1 MASFGDRLRHA
12 WNAFRRPRLEAARYR
27 GSYGHTSMRRTY
39 ISTELSVLAAVKT
52 RIAMD
57 CADVRIRHVRNNEK
71 GQVAEI
77 VDDGLHRCLNV
88 EGNLDQSAQALRL
101 DIFQTL
107 LNKGVCAI
115 VPIDTTLDPAK
126 SDSYDIMTMRVGE
139 VLEWFPEHVRVKVFN
154 PERNELDEIELPKR
168 LVAIVES
175 PLYAVLNA
183 PNSTFQRLSHKLG
196 LLDDAD
202 EAAAANKLDLIF
214 QLPYA
219 VRSDARRHQ
228 AKERL
233 SEITEQ
239 LTGSKYGI
247 AYADATEKITQLNRP
262 VENTLLA
269 QIEYLT
275 KRLHAELGVTEEV
288 LAGTADENAMM
299 NYRQRTIKPLV
310 EAVVEE
316 LRRKFLTRTAR
327 SRGHDLAT
335 FTDPFALVPVSEL
348 AELADKLIR
357 NQIVTANEFRP
368 VLGLPP
374 APDPDAD
381 KLRNPNLPVEDTT
394 PTPGVT

>member
-1 MASFGDRLRHA
+1 M
-12 WNAFRRPRLEAARYR
+12 
-27 GSYGHTSMRRTY
+27 
-39 ISTELSVLAAVKT
+39 
-52 RIAMD
+52 
-57 CADVRIRHVRNNEK
+57 
-71 GQVAEI
+71 
-77 VDDGLHRCLNV
+77 
-88 EGNLDQSAQALRL
+88 
-101 DIFQTL
+101 L
-107 LNKGVCAI
+107 LKI
-115 VPIDTTLDPAK
+115 
-126 SDSYDIMTMRVGE
+126 
-139 VLEWFPEHVRVKVFN
+139 
-154 PERNELDEIELPKR
+154 
-168 LVAIVES
+168 
-175 PLYAVLNA
+175 
-183 PNSTFQRLSHKLG
+183 
-196 LLDDAD
+196 
-202 EAAAANKLDLIF
+202 
-214 QLPYA
+214 
-219 VRSDARRHQ
+219 
-228 AKERL
+228 
-233 SEITEQ
+233 

-262 VENTLLA
+262 VENTLLT

-335 FTDPFALVPVSEL
+335 FSDPFALVPVSEL